1 MSVIMALSC
10 SQIPLLQAASAAI
23 VFTFMLKFSQRP
35 KNSFDTN
42 SPPLSFNTVFRLPNK
57 LIQYFKKNFMI
68 ISVDLLFII
77 TEFLNLENLSI
88 KCYYNKF
95 GPNWYK
101 FVATVSSK

>member
-23 VFTFMLKFSQRP
+23 VFTFMLKFSQRSI
-35 KNSFDTN
+35 NYFDIN
-42 SPPLSFNTVFRLPNK
+42 SPPLSLNTVFRLPNK
-57 LIQYFKKNFMI
+57 LIQYFKKNFMN

-77 TEFLNLENLSI
+77 TEFLNLENSSI

-95 GPNWYK
+95 GTN
-101 FVATVSSK
+101 